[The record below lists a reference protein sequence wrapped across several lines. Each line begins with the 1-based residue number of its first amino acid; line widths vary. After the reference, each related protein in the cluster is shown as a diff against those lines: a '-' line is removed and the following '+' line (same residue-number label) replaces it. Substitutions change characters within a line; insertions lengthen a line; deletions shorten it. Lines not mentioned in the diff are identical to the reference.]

1 MSLHIGNLS
10 FRTRRDDLERIFR
23 RFGRCTVQIKDKY
36 GFAVY
41 DHPVSAEKAL
51 RTLRGTRIC
60 GQAITLSWSKQQPH
74 SSRSGRSYEPPRG
87 RYYSVNEKYDKKLGP
102 GYPQDHKMDSERT
115 DEVRNESIYL
125 GENEET
131 SVNDRKNHPE
141 DNRWGEQVVDPA
153 NEKYPENGMEFD
165 RYEPDHGKGKTE
177 LEESQ
182 HVSQFARSPTI
193 RMSRERKRNSCNRIS
208 ETNSPRRLNPRDKKR
223 NRREYG
229 SRGINYVE
237 GAKVPSSS
245 SVYSDYTLSRSQS
258 PSKSKSVPSKKIVQ
272 SSPLRSSP
280 SCHSGTKTF
289 RSRSRP
295 RSMSPNSSLSPVEEL
310 TRDLSRSPGGRQKGL
325 KDYVGIAV
333 TLALSNNLLED
344 ETLTFKCERI
354 TSAVDNEFETKP
366 DILEQ
371 EDAEKDLSENDNG
384 HFHSVSRGSHEF
396 LESYVPQSNS
406 DGLIIDNSTRESQ
419 NEDLVEEHTL
429 AQESDI
435 STMSDAHNPAKMSS
449 KEVCMVLKHYGLPY
463 PEEKEKDLPVESI
476 FGSASLWPWGMIY
489 YRRLKKGHISADNY
503 SRRIAQNQEFGI
515 VDKYIR
521 GSSGWGELN

>member
-10 FRTRRDDLERIFR
+10 SRTRRDDLECSFR
-23 RFGRCTVQIKDKY
+23 RFGRCTIQIKDKY
-36 GFAVY
+36 GFVVY
-41 DHPVSAEKAL
+41 DHPASAEKAL

-74 SSRSGRSYEPPRG
+74 ASRGGRSYEPPRG
-87 RYYSVNEKYDKKLGP
+87 RYYSVNENSDKKLGP
-102 GYPQDHKMDSERT
+102 GYRKDHKMDSERT
-115 DEVRNESIYL
+115 DEVRNESIYV
-125 GENEET
+125 GENEQT
-131 SVNDRKNHPE
+131 SLNDCKNHPE

-153 NEKYPENGMEFD
+153 NEKYPGNGMEFD
-165 RYEPDHGKGKTE
+165 RYEPDHDKGKKE

-182 HVSQFARSPTI
+182 HVSQFAPSPTI
-193 RMSRERKRNSCNRIS
+193 RMSRERKRNTCDRIS
-208 ETNSPRRLNPRDKKR
+208 EMNSRRRLYSRDKKR

-229 SRGINYVE
+229 SRDINYVE

-245 SVYSDYTLSRSQS
+245 SVHSDYTLSRSQS
-258 PSKSKSVPSKKIVQ
+258 PSKSKSVPSKKIAQ
-272 SSPLRSSP
+272 SSSLRSSP

-295 RSMSPNSSLSPVEEL
+295 RSMSPNSSLSPVEKL
-310 TRDLSRSPGGRQKGL
+310 TRDFSRSPDGRQKGL
-325 KDYVGIAV
+325 KDYAGIAV
-333 TLALSNNLLED
+333 LSNNLLED
-344 ETLTFKCERI
+344 ETLAFKSERI
-354 TSAVDNEFETKP
+354 TSAVENEFETKP

-371 EDAEKDLSENDNG
+371 EDAEKDLLENDND
-384 HFHSVSRGSHEF
+384 HFHYVSRGSHEL

-419 NEDLVEEHTL
+419 NEDLVGEHPL
-429 AQESDI
+429 AHESDI
-435 STMSDAHNPAKMSS
+435 STTSDAHNPARMSS
-449 KEVCMVLKHYGLPY
+449 EEVRMVLKHYGLPY
-463 PEEKEKDLPVESI
+463 PEEKEKDLPVESF
-476 FGSASLWPWGMIY
+476 FGSARLWPWEMLY
-489 YRRLKKGHISADNY
+489 YRRLKKGRISAENY